1 MFNFDELAEAMG
13 DLDEDVMVETLEQ
26 VMAEGGADAQKAMEA
41 CQKGMDTVGSL
52 FEEGEYFVGDL
63 IYAGELMTKA
73 VEILKDA
80 LISDGGEETV
90 KARMI
95 LCTVK
100 DDLHDI
106 GKNIVRSM
114 LEAAGFEVL
123 DLGIDVAPDKI
134 VETAKAEGINIIG
147 LSGVLTLAIDS
158 MKDTID
164 AFKAAGMRDDV
175 KIVIGGAPVNAEV
188 CEQTGADA
196 WASSPQTTI
205 DYCKSWAKTA

>member
-123 DLGIDVAPDKI
+123 DLGIDVAPEKI

-164 AFKAAGMRDDV
+164 AFKASGMRDDV